1 MRRVLLTLAA
11 ASAAL
16 LIAGCDDANQKDV
29 KGVQAKSN
37 PDNVTAWANIDQH
50 PNLVRVCADGIAFLT
65 TSREALPAQRLPEWD
80 WACPKPPGFVQYKG
94 TPTTLVPLPR
104 ITAPAS

>member
-1 MRRVLLTLAA
+1 MRRILAVGALAALALLT
-11 ASAAL
+11 
-16 LIAGCDDANQKDV
+16 GCSDANQKDV

-50 PNLVRVCADGIAFLT
+50 PNIVRLCADGIAFLT

-80 WACPKPPGFVQYKG
+80 WACPKPPGFVPYKG
-94 TPTTLVPLPR
+94 TPTTLVPLVPR
-104 ITAPAS
+104 PTPSS